1 MRINRKNMKISND
14 MTMEEIIIGFEEKYN
29 GDFNWSLIPETN
41 NYYITE
47 LKKEL
52 GADNP
57 LFQHTVCAIA
67 KCESND
73 DVLYVLNGD
82 IWRIYHLTYSANN
95 SEGYP
100 KYKEFSSIK
109 AAAEYI
115 QDRFLKEY
123 F

>member
-1 MRINRKNMKISND
+1 MKISSE

-29 GDFNWSLIPETN
+29 GDFNWSLIPETD
-41 NYYITE
+41 YYITE

-57 LFQHTVCAIA
+57 LFQNSVCAIA

-115 QDRFLKEY
+115 QDKFVKEY
-123 F
+123 L

>member
-1 MRINRKNMKISND
+1 MKISNE
-14 MTMEEIIIGFEEKYN
+14 MTMEEIITALAEEYG
-29 GDFNWSLIPETN
+29 GDFNWSLIPETD
-41 NYYITE
+41 YYITE

-57 LFQHTVCAIA
+57 LFQNSIHAIA

-73 DVLYVLNGD
+73 DVLYVLND
-82 IWRIYHLTYSANN
+82 DMLRIYHLTYSASN

-100 KYKEFSSIK
+100 KYEEFSSIK
-109 AAAEYI
+109 AASEYI

-123 F
+123 L

>member
-1 MRINRKNMKISND
+1 MKISNE
-14 MTMEEIIIGFEEKYN
+14 MTIEEIITALAEEY
-29 GDFNWSLIPETN
+29 GEDFNWSLIPETN

-57 LFQHTVCAIA
+57 LFQNSIRAIA

-73 DVLYVLNGD
+73 DVLYVLND
-82 IWRIYHLTYSANN
+82 DMLRIYHLTYSENN

-100 KYKEFSSIK
+100 KYKEFSSVK

-115 QDRFLKEY
+115 QNKFVKEFL
-123 F
+123 

>member
-1 MRINRKNMKISND
+1 MKISNE
-14 MTMEEIIIGFEEKYN
+14 MTMEEIITALAEEY
-29 GDFNWSLIPETN
+29 GEDFNWSLIPETN

-57 LFQHTVCAIA
+57 LFQNSIRAIA

-73 DVLYVLNGD
+73 DVLYVLND
-82 IWRIYHLTYSANN
+82 DMLRIYHLTYSANN
-95 SEGYP
+95 FEGYP
-100 KYKEFSSIK
+100 KYKEFSSVK

-115 QDRFLKEY
+115 QDKFVKEFL
-123 F
+123 

>member
-1 MRINRKNMKISND
+1 MIINDN
-14 MTMEEIIIGFEEKYN
+14 MTMEEIITALDEKY
-29 GDFNWSLIPETN
+29 GEDFNWSLIPETN

-47 LKKEL
+47 LRKEL

-57 LFQHTVCAIA
+57 LFQNEIRAAA

-95 SEGYP
+95 SEGYL
-100 KYKEFSSIK
+100 KYEEFSSVK

-115 QDRFLKEY
+115 QDKFVKEY
-123 F
+123 L

>member
-1 MRINRKNMKISND
+1 MIISND
-14 MTMEEIIIGFEEKYN
+14 MTIEEIIIAFEEKY
-29 GDFNWSLIPETN
+29 GDDFNWSLISEAN
-41 NYYITE
+41 SFYLSE
-47 LKKEL
+47 LKKEF

-57 LFQHTVCAIA
+57 LFQNKIRAVA

>member
-1 MRINRKNMKISND
+1 MKISNE
-14 MTMEEIIIGFEEKYN
+14 MTMEEIITALAEEY
-29 GDFNWSLIPETN
+29 GEDFNWSLIPETN

-57 LFQHTVCAIA
+57 LFQNSIRAIA

-73 DVLYVLNGD
+73 DVSYVLND
-82 IWRIYHLTYSANN
+82 DMLRIYHLTYSANN

-100 KYKEFSSIK
+100 KYKEFSSVK

-115 QDRFLKEY
+115 QDKFVKEFL
-123 F
+123 

>member
-1 MRINRKNMKISND
+1 MKISNE
-14 MTMEEIIIGFEEKYN
+14 MTMEEIITALAEKY
-29 GDFNWSLIPETN
+29 GEDFNWSLIPETN

-57 LFQHTVCAIA
+57 LFQNSIRAIA

-73 DVLYVLNGD
+73 DVLYVSL
-82 IWRIYHLTYSANN
+82 
-95 SEGYP
+95 
-100 KYKEFSSIK
+100 F
-109 AAAEYI
+109 
-115 QDRFLKEY
+115 Y

>member
-1 MRINRKNMKISND
+1 MKISND

-57 LFQHTVCAIA
+57 LFQNSIRAIA

>member
-1 MRINRKNMKISND
+1 MKISND
-14 MTMEEIIIGFEEKYN
+14 TTMEEIITALAEEY
-29 GDFNWSLIPETN
+29 GEDFNWSLIPETN

-57 LFQHTVCAIA
+57 LFKNSVCAIA

-82 IWRIYHLTYSANN
+82 IWRIYHLTYSASN

-100 KYKEFSSIK
+100 KYEEFSSIK
-109 AAAEYI
+109 AASEYI
-115 QDRFLKEY
+115 QDRFLKE
-123 F
+123 